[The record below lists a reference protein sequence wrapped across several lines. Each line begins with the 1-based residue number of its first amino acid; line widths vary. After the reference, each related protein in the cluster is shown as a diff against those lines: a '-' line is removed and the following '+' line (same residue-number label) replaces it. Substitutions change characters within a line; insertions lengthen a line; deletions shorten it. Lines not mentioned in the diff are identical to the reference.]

1 MGSGSRG
8 AATAPP
14 SPPVPRSRKR
24 GGGEARRART
34 RSEVAAQFRFPAAR
48 PAPLLPGRGGA
59 FRPAAARRQAG
70 ELAGQAPGGAAAA
83 AIVAGRFP
91 SLGLPNMAAAAG
103 GGRGSRKPAPAAS
116 RSGGGGDR
124 TVFLFD
130 RRREQADPDEKVLSC
145 GTDSPRAF
153 RGAVCQAFGIPS
165 DENFVITTTNR
176 KEITEDNFGDL
187 VQDGVTL
194 YLLQSVDQVLITA
207 TKERIDFLPH
217 YDTLVKS
224 GMYEYYAS
232 EGQNPLPFALA
243 ELIDNSLSATSRN
256 VGIRSIQIKLLFDD
270 SNGKPAVAVIDN
282 GRGMTSKELNN
293 WAVYRLS
300 KFTRQGDFESDH
312 SGYVRPLPVPRS
324 LNSDISY
331 FGVGGKQA
339 VFFVGQSARMISKP
353 ADSQDVHE
361 LVLSKEDFEKKEK
374 NKEAIY
380 SGYIRNRKPTDSTH
394 ITSDDERFLH
404 NLILEERDK
413 ESFTAVVITGVQ
425 LDHMQYLKNYFH
437 LWTRQ
442 LAHIYHYY
450 IHGPKGNETNAVTK
464 EISPFNNIDIEI
476 SMFEKGKVPKIVNLR
491 EIKDDMQTL
500 YINTTAD
507 SFEFKALVEGEGIVE
522 GIIRYH
528 PFLYDKET
536 YPDDP
541 CYPSKL
547 NDDDEDYD
555 CFIVEKGARGKRP
568 IFECFWNGRLIP
580 YTTVEDFD
588 WCAPPKKRGLAPIE
602 CYNRISG
609 ALFTNDK
616 FQVSTNK
623 LTFMDLELK
632 LKDKNTLFT
641 RIFNGQEQRMKID
654 REFALWLKDCH
665 EKYDKQIKF
674 TVFKGITT
682 RTDLPSKRMQ
692 SPWTVYSAIEWD
704 GKTYKTG
711 QLVKTIKTLPIFY
724 GSIENFFLYG
734 DHDGDIFAT
743 GGEVQIALEP
753 KALYAETKTV
763 PISKLDRTVSDK
775 AVKKYIEDEMAR
787 LPDKLSVTW
796 PEGDE
801 LLPNETRFAGTP
813 IGALRIE
820 ILNKKG
826 EAMQKLPGT
835 SHGGSKKL
843 LVELKVILHSPTGNK
858 EIISHISQHG
868 GKWPYWFKK
877 MENLQ
882 KLGNYTLKLQV
893 VLNESSA
900 DTYAGRPLPSKTFKF
915 TIIEGKPEKFSV
927 GLLELPFQVGV
938 PFNIP
943 LELQDEFGHTTQLTS
958 DIKPILEASGLTL
971 QYEGL
976 SAGTNCI
983 IKGVTAR
990 GSVNSYQGKNFN
1002 LKVTLPGLKED
1013 TQIFKIRLQPGPP
1026 RQLKVKPDSEILKI
1040 ENGTA
1045 FPFQVEV
1052 LDESGNITAQPKLVV
1067 HCKFLGASNLP
1078 VYSVDCSNAG
1088 TNILT
1093 GPIIHVQNIKKDQML
1108 KARIEIPSCKDV
1120 PPVEKIIKLL
1130 PSSHVA
1136 RLQVLS
1142 MDGQKAIQIKHQ
1154 DEINWIAGDTMRNL
1168 IFQMYDEGEREIHIT
1183 PSVAEKIKVNWT
1195 PRINREQLMQGLLPD
1210 VKVPTSVKD
1219 VRYCL
1224 ITYLDDHVSLESA
1237 FTVRPLPDEPRHIK
1251 CKLKGPNTLQ
1261 LGEELQSDID
1271 VMITDQ
1277 YGNQV
1282 QTVTSACVNSLG
1294 VSGPGLDKSN
1304 LQITWQESTLTMRV
1318 KGIRFKSCL
1327 LGSKELCFAW
1337 REFSDFLRVN
1347 LIAGSPAKLQIVDW
1361 PELEKPVAV
1370 INGRELQKPLVLQ
1383 LCDQWGNPSSE
1394 PNVKISL
1401 SKSSNLKIVSSNQL
1415 HKTDENGRANLGV
1428 ISIHAPRG
1436 EHILQV
1442 KASYNKITLDCPIIT
1457 LNVLPDPEKPVRL
1470 NVKYDKN
1477 ASFPAGGTFPDFM
1490 VSVLS
1495 EDDNIIKNINPARIS
1510 MKMWEGQGSGTRIPI
1525 DVTTFSC
1532 SKVKD
1537 DKEDGFFY
1545 FRDKVIPER
1554 VGTYNIQF
1562 TFAMDK
1568 TNMLSSD
1575 QIVVEVVPNDPVR
1588 LLPDSLPA
1596 TPAVSNVR
1604 TVTSRTL
1611 VKDLHLHVMDEYN
1624 NRTGID
1630 LVGRII
1636 AKIKSP
1642 NEDDTEVPQFQ
1653 GKVSAVE
1660 FPFDRGSAEIN
1671 LVLAENSPG
1680 RDSTEYI
1687 LVFEPDLPALRKPLE
1702 PYRLSFMFYNDY
1714 KKQQQMATLTRERDQ
1729 LSQSIGVY
1737 RNWFDT
1743 TNQLVTEMR
1752 CQVKEAETRETHLKN
1767 ELKKQQIELP
1777 QTNTLQYVDSL
1788 IKQKM
1793 LDQEGVM
1800 KQPRRTCTLPNYPK
1814 GNQDI
1819 LGKIAHLAQI
1829 EDNEAAKVIS
1839 WHLASDMDCV
1849 VTLTTEAARSIFDE
1863 TQGRQQVLP
1872 LDSIYKKNLPDWNRP
1887 LPHLRNGKICFKPV
1901 GNPVFA
1907 RALLTFPDNVEHCQT
1922 VFGMLLG
1929 DTIIIDNLDA
1939 ANHYRKEVVKITHC
1953 PTLLTRE
1960 GDRIRSN
1967 GKFGGLQNKA
1977 PPMDKLRGMVFGA
1990 PMPKLYATFSG
2001 QIDLLQQ
2008 YRAAV
2013 VKLDSVN
2020 KDLDLHLRSLNT
2032 PEMQKKKQELAEQE
2046 KSLML
2051 IEQKLGMTPSDKV
2064 TESLL
2069 QSIMLD
2075 TSDTPIPPKRM
2086 RRETVKKLYSSEEWI
2101 SSPTK
2106 KQQQQQQPLQI
2117 SPSELNGNSRK
2128 RKA

>member
-1 MGSGSRG
+1 
-8 AATAPP
+8 
-14 SPPVPRSRKR
+14 
-24 GGGEARRART
+24 
-34 RSEVAAQFRFPAAR
+34 
-48 PAPLLPGRGGA
+48 
-59 FRPAAARRQAG
+59 
-70 ELAGQAPGGAAAA
+70 
-83 AIVAGRFP
+83 
-91 SLGLPNMAAAAG
+91 MAAAAG
-103 GGRGSRKPAPAAS
+103 GGRTPRRPALLTP
-116 RSGGGGDR
+116 RGNGDR

-130 RRREQADPDEKVLSC
+130 RRREQADPNEKVLSY
-145 GTDSPRAF
+145 GKDSYRAF
-153 RGAVCQAFGIPS
+153 RGAVCQAFGIS
-165 DENFVITTTNR
+165 SNETFVITTTNR
-176 KEITEDNFGDL
+176 TEITEDNFSKL

-194 YLLQSVDQVLITA
+194 YLLQSVDQMLLLA
-207 TKERIDFLPH
+207 TKERIEFLPH

-243 ELIDNSLSATSRN
+243 ELVDNSLSATSQN
-256 VGIRSIQIKLLFDD
+256 TGIRSIQIKLLFDE
-270 SNGKPAVAVIDN
+270 SQGKPAVAVTDN
-282 GRGMTSKELNN
+282 GSGMTSKQLNN

-353 ADSQDVHE
+353 AASQDVHE

-380 SGYIRNRKPTDSTH
+380 SGFIQNRKPSDSTH

-404 NLILEERDK
+404 NLILEEKDK
-413 ESFTAVVITGVQ
+413 ESFTTVVITGVQ
-425 LDHMQYLKNYFH
+425 PDHMQYLKNYFH

-450 IHGPKGNETNAVTK
+450 IHGPKGNEANAVTE
-464 EISPFNNIDIEI
+464 EITPFNNIDIEI
-476 SMFEKGKVPKIVNLR
+476 SMFEKGKIPKIVNLR

-500 YINTTAD
+500 YINTAAD
-507 SFEFKALVEGEGIVE
+507 SFEFKAHVEEEGIVE

-541 CYPSKL
+541 CFPSRL
-547 NDDDEDYD
+547 NDDDDDD
-555 CFIVEKGARGKRP
+555 CFLVEKGARGKRP

-609 ALFTNDK
+609 TLFTNDK

-674 TVFKGITT
+674 TVFKGITA
-682 RTDLPSKRMQ
+682 RSDIPSKRMQ
-692 SPWTVYSAIEWD
+692 SPWTVYAAIEWD

-711 QLVKTIKTLPIFY
+711 QLVKTTKTHPIFY
-724 GSIENFFLYG
+724 GSIEKFYLYG

-753 KALYAETKTV
+753 QALYAETKII

-775 AVKKYIEDEMAR
+775 VVKKYIEDEMAR

-801 LLPNETRFAGTP
+801 LLPNESRFAGTP
-813 IGALRIE
+813 I
-820 ILNKKG
+820 
-826 EAMQKLPGT
+826 
-835 SHGGSKKL
+835 
-843 LVELKVILHSPTGNK
+843 
-858 EIISHISQHG
+858 
-868 GKWPYWFKK
+868 
-877 MENLQ
+877 ENLQ
-882 KLGNYTLKLQV
+882 KLGNYSLKLQV
-893 VLNESSA
+893 VVNESNA
-900 DTYAGRPLPSKTFKF
+900 DTYAGRPLPSKVFKF
-915 TIIEGKPEKFSV
+915 TIVEGKPEKFVV
-927 GLLELPFQVGV
+927 GLLELPFRIGV
-938 PFNIP
+938 PFSIP
-943 LELQDEFGHTTQLTS
+943 LELQDEFGHATRLTNR
-958 DIKPILEASGLTL
+958 IRPVLEASGLTL
-971 QYEGL
+971 KHEDIPV
-976 SAGTNCI
+976 AAKCV
-983 IKGVTAR
+983 IKGVTAK
-990 GSVNSYQGKNFN
+990 GCVNSCQGKNFN
-1002 LKVTLPGLKED
+1002 LKITLPGLKED
-1013 TQIFKIRLQPGPP
+1013 TQVIKIRLQPGPP

-1052 LDESGNITAQPKLVV
+1052 LDESGNITVQPELIV
-1067 HCKFLGASNLP
+1067 HC
-1078 VYSVDCSNAG
+1078 
-1088 TNILT
+1088 
-1093 GPIIHVQNIKKDQML
+1093 
-1108 KARIEIPSCKDV
+1108 
-1120 PPVEKIIKLL
+1120 
-1130 PSSHVA
+1130 
-1136 RLQVLS
+1136 
-1142 MDGQKAIQIKHQ
+1142 
-1154 DEINWIAGDTMRNL
+1154 
-1168 IFQMYDEGEREIHIT
+1168 
-1183 PSVAEKIKVNWT
+1183 KVNWT
-1195 PRINREQLMQGLLPD
+1195 PKIDRELLMQGLLPD

-1237 FTVRPLPDEPRHIK
+1237 FTVRPLPDEPKHIK
-1251 CKLKGPNTLQ
+1251 CKLKGSNTLQ
-1261 LGEELQSDID
+1261 MGEELQSEIDI
-1271 VMITDQ
+1271 MITDQ
-1277 YGNQV
+1277 FGNQV
-1282 QTVTSACVNSLG
+1282 QTMTSACVNSLG

-1304 LQITWQESTLTMRV
+1304 LKVTWQENTQTMKV
-1318 KGIRFKSCL
+1318 KGIRYKPSL

-1337 REFSDFLRVN
+1337 REFSDFIRVN
-1347 LIAGSPAKLQIVDW
+1347 LVAGSPAKLQFVDW
-1361 PELEKPVAV
+1361 PDLEKSVSV
-1370 INGRELQKPLVLQ
+1370 INGRELHRPLIVQ
-1383 LCDQWGNPSSE
+1383 LCDQWGNPTPE
-1394 PNVKISL
+1394 PNVKINL
-1401 SKSSNLKIVSSNQL
+1401 IKSNNLKLIPSIQQ
-1415 HKTDENGRANLGV
+1415 HKTDDTGRANLGV
-1428 ISIHAPRG
+1428 FSIHAPRG
-1436 EHILQV
+1436 EHILQL
-1442 KASYNKITLDCPIIT
+1442 KASYNKTVLDGLVITI
-1457 LNVLPDPEKPVRL
+1457 NVLPDPEKPVCL
-1470 NVKYDKN
+1470 NVKYDKSP
-1477 ASFPAGGTFPDFM
+1477 SFPAGGTFPDFM

-1495 EDDNIIKNINPARIS
+1495 EDDTIIKNINPARIS
-1510 MKMWEGQGSGTRIPI
+1510 MKMWEARTSRARTTV

-1545 FRDKVIPER
+1545 FRDKVVPER
-1554 VGTYNIQF
+1554 EGTYIIQF

-1568 TNMLSSD
+1568 TNMLNSE
-1575 QIVVEVVPNDPVR
+1575 QIIIAVAPNDPVR

-1604 TVTSRTL
+1604 ALTSRTL
-1611 VKDLHLHVMDEYN
+1611 VKDLYLHLMDEYN
-1624 NRTGID
+1624 NHTGFD

-1636 AKIKSP
+1636 VKIKSP
-1642 NEDDTEVPQFQ
+1642 SEEDIEIPQFQ
-1653 GKVSAVE
+1653 GKVSKVE
-1660 FPFDRGSAEIN
+1660 FPLENGSAEIN
-1671 LVLAENSPG
+1671 LVLAEDSPG

-1687 LVFEPDLPALRKPLE
+1687 LVFEPHLPALKKPLE
-1702 PYRLSFMFYNDY
+1702 PYCLSFMFYNDS
-1714 KKQQQMATLTRERDQ
+1714 KKQQLMATLTREKDQ
-1729 LSQSIGVY
+1729 LSKSIDLY
-1737 RNWFDT
+1737 RKMFDT
-1743 TNQLVTEMR
+1743 TNQLIAEIK
-1752 CQVKEAETRETHLKN
+1752 CQVKEAETREALLKS
-1767 ELKKQQIELP
+1767 ELKKHQIELP
-1777 QTNTLQYVDSL
+1777 QMNTLQYVDSL
-1788 IKQKM
+1788 LKQKI
-1793 LDQEGVM
+1793 LEQEGVM

-1814 GNQDI
+1814 GNQNI

-1872 LDSIYKKNLPDWNRP
+1872 LDSIYKKTLPDWSRP
-1887 LPHLRNGKICFKPV
+1887 LPHLRNGRTFFRPT

-1907 RALLTFPDNVEHCQT
+1907 RDLLTFPDNIEHCQT

-1990 PMPKLYATFSG
+1990 PMPKLYSTFST

-2013 VKLDSVN
+2013 IKLENVN
-2020 KDLDLHLRSLNT
+2020 KDLGLHLQSLNT

-2046 KSLML
+2046 KNLKL
-2051 IEQKLGMTPSDKV
+2051 VKQKLGMTPALSDKGA
-2064 TESLL
+2064 ESLL
-2069 QSIMLD
+2069 QPIMLD
-2075 TSDTPIPPKRM
+2075 ISDTPIPPKRI
-2086 RRETVKKLYSSEEWI
+2086 RRDTVKKLYSSEDWI
-2101 SSPTK
+2101 SSPA
-2106 KQQQQQQPLQI
+2106 KQQQQQVLQMA
-2117 SPSELNGNSRK
+2117 PPELNGTARK

>member
-1 MGSGSRG
+1 
-8 AATAPP
+8 
-14 SPPVPRSRKR
+14 
-24 GGGEARRART
+24 
-34 RSEVAAQFRFPAAR
+34 
-48 PAPLLPGRGGA
+48 
-59 FRPAAARRQAG
+59 
-70 ELAGQAPGGAAAA
+70 
-83 AIVAGRFP
+83 
-91 SLGLPNMAAAAG
+91 MAAAAG
-103 GGRGSRKPAPAAS
+103 GGRSPRRPLLLTPRGN
-116 RSGGGGDR
+116 GDR

-130 RRREQADPDEKVLSC
+130 RRREQADPDEKVLSY
-145 GTDSPRAF
+145 GTDSYRAF
-153 RGAVCQAFGIPS
+153 RSAVCQAFGISS
-165 DENFVITTTNR
+165 DDTFVITTTNR
-176 KEITEDNFGDL
+176 KEITEDNFSNL
-187 VQDGVTL
+187 VHNGVTL
-194 YLLQSVDQVLITA
+194 YLLQSVDQMLLLA

-243 ELIDNSLSATSRN
+243 ELIDNSLSATSQN
-256 VGIRSIQIKLLFDD
+256 TGIRSIQIKLLFDD
-270 SNGKPAVAVIDN
+270 SQGKPAVAVIDN
-282 GRGMTSKELNN
+282 GSGMTSKQLNN

-339 VFFVGQSARMISKP
+339 VFFVGQCARMISKP
-353 ADSQDVHE
+353 AASQDVHE

-380 SGYIRNRKPTDSTH
+380 TGFIQNRKPSDSTH

-425 LDHMQYLKNYFH
+425 PDHMQYLKNYFH

-450 IHGPKGNETNAVTK
+450 IHGPKGNETKAVTK
-464 EISPFNNIDIEI
+464 EISPFNNIDIEV

-500 YINTTAD
+500 YINTAAD
-507 SFEFKALVEGEGIVE
+507 SFEFKAHVEEEGIVE

-541 CYPSKL
+541 CFPSRL
-547 NDDDEDYD
+547 NDDDDDD
-555 CFIVEKGARGKRP
+555 CFLVEKGARGKRP

-588 WCAPPKKRGLAPIE
+588 WCTPPKKRGLAPIE

-674 TVFKGITT
+674 TVFKGITV
-682 RTDLPSKRMQ
+682 RTDVSSKRMQ
-692 SPWTVYSAIEWD
+692 SPWTIYAAIEWD

-711 QLVKTIKTLPIFY
+711 QLVKTTKTHPIFY
-724 GSIENFFLYG
+724 GSIEKFYLYG

-753 KALYAETKTV
+753 QALYGEVKII

-775 AVKKYIEDEMAR
+775 VVKKYIEDEMAR

-843 LVELKVILHSPTGNK
+843 LVELKVILHSPTENK

-882 KLGNYTLKLQV
+882 KLGNYSLKLQV
-893 VLNESSA
+893 VLNESNA
-900 DTYAGRPLPSKTFKF
+900 DTYAGRPLPSKVFKF
-915 TIIEGKPEKFSV
+915 TIIEGKPEKFLV
-927 GLLELPFQVGV
+927 GLLELPFRIGV
-938 PFNIP
+938 PFSIP
-943 LELQDEFGHTTQLTS
+943 LELQDEFGHATHLTNR
-958 DIKPILEASGLTL
+958 IRPILEASGLTL
-971 QYEGL
+971 KHEDIPV
-976 SAGTNCI
+976 AAKCV
-983 IKGVTAR
+983 IKGVTAK
-990 GSVNSYQGKNFN
+990 GCVNSCQGKNFN
-1002 LKVTLPGLKED
+1002 LKITLPGLKED
-1013 TQIFKIRLQPGPP
+1013 TQVIKIRLQPGPP

-1052 LDESGNITAQPKLVV
+1052 LDESGNITVQPELIVQ
-1067 HCKFLGASNLP
+1067 CEFLGASDLP
-1078 VYSVDCSNAG
+1078 VYSVDCSNGG

-1093 GPIIHVQNIKKDQML
+1093 GPVIHVQNIKKDQML
-1108 KARIEIPSCKDV
+1108 KARFEVLNCKDV

-1142 MDGQKAIQIKHQ
+1142 MNGQKALQIKHQ
-1154 DEINWIAGDTMRNL
+1154 DEISCVAGQVMNKL
-1168 IFQMYDEGEREIHIT
+1168 IFQMYDEAEREIPIT
-1183 PSVAEKIKVNWT
+1183 AAAAEKVKVNWT
-1195 PRINREQLMQGLLPD
+1195 PQIDRELLMQGLLPD

-1224 ITYLDDHVSLESA
+1224 ITYLDEHVSLESA
-1237 FTVRPLPDEPRHIK
+1237 FTVRPVPDEPKHIK
-1251 CKLKGPNTLQ
+1251 CKLKGSNTLQ
-1261 LGEELQSDID
+1261 MGEELQSEID

-1277 YGNQV
+1277 FGNQV

-1304 LQITWQESTLTMRV
+1304 LKVTWQENTQTMKV
-1318 KGIRFKSCL
+1318 KGIRYKPCL

-1337 REFSDFLRVN
+1337 REFSDFIRVN
-1347 LIAGSPAKLQIVDW
+1347 LIAGSPAKLQFVDW
-1361 PELEKPVAV
+1361 PELEKPIAV
-1370 INGRELQKPLVLQ
+1370 INGRELQKPLIVQ
-1383 LCDQWGNPSSE
+1383 LCDQWGNPAPE

-1401 SKSSNLKIVSSNQL
+1401 TKSNSLKLMPSNQQ
-1415 HKTDENGRANLGV
+1415 HKTDDTGRANLGV
-1428 ISIHAPRG
+1428 FSIHAPRG

-1442 KASYNKITLDCPIIT
+1442 KASYNKAILDCLVIT
-1457 LNVLPDPEKPVRL
+1457 INVLPDPEKPVCL
-1470 NVKYDKN
+1470 NVKYDKSP
-1477 ASFPAGGTFPDFM
+1477 SFPAGGTFPDFM

-1495 EDDNIIKNINPARIS
+1495 EDDTIIKNINPARIS
-1510 MKMWEGQGSGTRIPI
+1510 MKMWEAQSSRVRTPI
-1525 DVTTFSC
+1525 DVITFSC

-1545 FRDKVIPER
+1545 FRDKVVPER
-1554 VGTYNIQF
+1554 VGTYIIQF

-1568 TNMLSSD
+1568 INMLNSE
-1575 QIVVEVVPNDPVR
+1575 QIIIQVVPNDPVR

-1604 TVTSRTL
+1604 ALTSRTL
-1611 VKDLHLHVMDEYN
+1611 VKDLYLHLMDEYN
-1624 NRTGID
+1624 NHAGLD
-1630 LVGRII
+1630 LAGRII

-1642 NEDDTEVPQFQ
+1642 NEEDIEIPQFQ
-1653 GKVSAVE
+1653 GKVSTVE
-1660 FPFDRGSAEIN
+1660 FPLESGSAEIN
-1671 LVLAENSPG
+1671 LVLAEDSPG

-1687 LVFEPDLPALRKPLE
+1687 LVFEPHLPALKKPLE
-1702 PYRLSFMFYNDY
+1702 PYCLSFMFYNDS
-1714 KKQQQMATLTRERDQ
+1714 KKQQLMAALTREKDQ
-1729 LSQSIGVY
+1729 LSKSIDLY
-1737 RNWFDT
+1737 RKMFDT
-1743 TNQLVTEMR
+1743 TNQLVTEMK
-1752 CQVKEAETRETHLKN
+1752 CQVKEAESREALLKN
-1767 ELKKQQIELP
+1767 ELKKHQIEVP
-1777 QTNTLQYVDSL
+1777 QTNIIQYVDSL
-1788 IKQKM
+1788 LKKKM
-1793 LDQEGVM
+1793 LEQEGVM

-1814 GNQDI
+1814 GSQDI

-1887 LPHLRNGKICFKPV
+1887 LPHLKNGRTFFRPI

-1907 RALLTFPDNVEHCQT
+1907 RDLLTFPDNVEHCQT
-1922 VFGMLLG
+1922 
-1929 DTIIIDNLDA
+1929 
-1939 ANHYRKEVVKITHC
+1939 
-1953 PTLLTRE
+1953 
-1960 GDRIRSN
+1960 
-1967 GKFGGLQNKA
+1967 GKL
-1977 PPMDKLRGMVFGA
+1977 
-1990 PMPKLYATFSG
+1990 
-2001 QIDLLQQ
+2001 
-2008 YRAAV
+2008 
-2013 VKLDSVN
+2013 
-2020 KDLDLHLRSLNT
+2020 
-2032 PEMQKKKQELAEQE
+2032 
-2046 KSLML
+2046 
-2051 IEQKLGMTPSDKV
+2051 
-2064 TESLL
+2064 
-2069 QSIMLD
+2069 
-2075 TSDTPIPPKRM
+2075 
-2086 RRETVKKLYSSEEWI
+2086 
-2101 SSPTK
+2101 
-2106 KQQQQQQPLQI
+2106 
-2117 SPSELNGNSRK
+2117 
-2128 RKA
+2128 

>member
-1 MGSGSRG
+1 
-8 AATAPP
+8 
-14 SPPVPRSRKR
+14 
-24 GGGEARRART
+24 
-34 RSEVAAQFRFPAAR
+34 
-48 PAPLLPGRGGA
+48 
-59 FRPAAARRQAG
+59 
-70 ELAGQAPGGAAAA
+70 
-83 AIVAGRFP
+83 
-91 SLGLPNMAAAAG
+91 MAAAAG
-103 GGRGSRKPAPAAS
+103 SSRGARRPVLLTPRGGE
-116 RSGGGGDR
+116 DR

-130 RRREQADPDEKVLSC
+130 RRREQADPDEKVLSY
-145 GTDSPRAF
+145 GKDSYRGF
-153 RGAVCQAFGIPS
+153 RSAVCQAFGIAS
-165 DENFVITTTNR
+165 GENFVITTTNR
-176 KEITEDNFGDL
+176 KEITEDNFSEI
-187 VQDGVTL
+187 VQDGITL
-194 YLLQSVDQVLITA
+194 YLLQSVDQMLLSA

-243 ELIDNSLSATSRN
+243 ELIDNSLSATCRN
-256 VGIRSIQIKLLFDD
+256 TGIRSIQIKLLFDD
-270 SNGKPAVAVIDN
+270 SQGKPAVAVIDN
-282 GRGMTSKELNN
+282 GRGMTSKQLNN

-361 LVLSKEDFEKKEK
+361 LLLSKEDFEKKEK

-380 SGYIRNRKPTDSTH
+380 SGYIRNRKPSDSTH

-404 NLILEERDK
+404 NLITEEKDR
-413 ESFTAVVITGVQ
+413 ESFTAVIITGVQ
-425 LDHMQYLKNYFH
+425 PDHVQYLKNYFH

-450 IHGPKGNETNAVTK
+450 IHGPKGNETNTVTK
-464 EISPFNNIDIEI
+464 DISPFNYIDIQI

-500 YINTTAD
+500 YINTAAD
-507 SFEFKALVEGEGIVE
+507 SFEFKAQVDGEGIVE

-541 CYPSKL
+541 CFPSKL
-547 NDDDEDYD
+547 NDTDDDDD
-555 CFIVEKGARGKRP
+555 CFIIEKGARGKRP

-580 YTTVEDFD
+580 YTTVDDFD

-674 TVFKGITT
+674 TVFKGITA

-692 SPWTVYSAIEWD
+692 SPWTMYAAIEWD

-711 QLVKTIKTLPIFY
+711 QLVKSVKTLPILY
-724 GSIENFFLYG
+724 GSIEKFFLYG

-753 KALYAETKTV
+753 QALYAEMKTI
-763 PISKLDRTVSDK
+763 PISKLDRTVSEK
-775 AVKKYIEDEMAR
+775 AVRKYIEDEMAR

-801 LLPNETRFAGTP
+801 LLPNETKFAGTP

-893 VLNESSA
+893 VLNESNA
-900 DTYAGRPLPSKTFKF
+900 DTYAGRPLPSKIFKF
-915 TIIEGKPEKFSV
+915 TIVEGKPEKFSV
-927 GLLELPFQVGV
+927 GLLELPFRVGV

-943 LELQDEFGHTTQLTS
+943 LELQDEFGHATQLTT
-958 DIKPILEASGLTL
+958 DIIPILEASGLTL
-971 QYEGL
+971 QYERIT
-976 SAGTNCI
+976 AGTRCI
-983 IKGVTAR
+983 IKGVTAT
-990 GSVNSYQGKNFN
+990 GCVNSCQGKNFS
-1002 LKVTLPGLKED
+1002 LKITLPGLKED
-1013 TQIFKIRLQPGPP
+1013 TQIIKIRLQPGPP
-1026 RQLKVKPDSEILKI
+1026 HQLKVKPDSEILKI

-1052 LDESGNITAQPKLVV
+1052 LDESGNITAQPKLIV
-1067 HCKFLGASNLP
+1067 HCKFTGASNLP

-1093 GPIIHVQNIKKDQML
+1093 GPVIRVQNIKKDQML
-1108 KARIEIPSCKDV
+1108 KARIEV
-1120 PPVEKIIKLL
+1120 P
-1130 PSSHVA
+1130 
-1136 RLQVLS
+1136 
-1142 MDGQKAIQIKHQ
+1142 
-1154 DEINWIAGDTMRNL
+1154 
-1168 IFQMYDEGEREIHIT
+1168 MYDEGEREIHIT
-1183 PSVAEKIKVNWT
+1183 PAMTEKIKVNWT
-1195 PRINREQLMQGLLPD
+1195 PRINREQLIQGLLPD

-1261 LGEELQSDID
+1261 LGGELESEID

-1277 YGNQV
+1277 FGNQV

-1304 LQITWQESTLTMRV
+1304 LKITWQESTLTMRV
-1318 KGIRFKSCL
+1318 KGIRYKPCL

-1347 LIAGSPAKLQIVDW
+1347 LTAGSPAKLQFVDW

-1370 INGRELQKPLVLQ
+1370 INGRELQKPLIVQ
-1383 LCDQWGNPSSE
+1383 LCDQWGNPSPE

-1401 SKSSNLKIVSSNQL
+1401 TKSNNLKIVPSNQQ

-1428 ISIHAPRG
+1428 ICIHAPRG
-1436 EHILQV
+1436 EHTLQL
-1442 KASYNKITLDCPIIT
+1442 KASYGKTTLDCPIIT
-1457 LNVLPDPEKPVRL
+1457 LNVLPDPEKPVCL
-1470 NVKYDKN
+1470 NVKYDKI
-1477 ASFPAGGTFPDFM
+1477 AYFPAGGTFPDFM
-1490 VSVLS
+1490 VSVVS
-1495 EDDNIIKNINPARIS
+1495 EDDNIIKNINPTRIS
-1510 MKMWEGQGSGTRIPI
+1510 MNMWEAQNSETRIPI
-1525 DVTTFSC
+1525 NVTTFSC
-1532 SKVKD
+1532 NKVKD

-1545 FRDKVIPER
+1545 FRDKMIPER
-1554 VGTYNIQF
+1554 VGTYSIQF

-1568 TNMLSSD
+1568 TNTLMSD
-1575 QIVVEVVPNDPVR
+1575 QIIVEVVPNDPVR

-1604 TVTSRTL
+1604 TLSSRTL
-1611 VKDLHLHVMDEYN
+1611 VKDLYLHVMDEYN
-1624 NRTGID
+1624 NRTGTD
-1630 LVGRII
+1630 LVGKII

-1642 NEDDTEVPQFQ
+1642 NEDDMEIPQFQ
-1653 GKVSAVE
+1653 GKGSTAV

-1687 LVFEPDLPALRKPLE
+1687 LVFEPDLPALKKPLE
-1702 PYRLSFMFYNDY
+1702 PYCLSFMFYNGF

-1729 LSQSIGVY
+1729 LSQSIALY
-1737 RNWFDT
+1737 RDLIDT
-1743 TNQLVTEMR
+1743 ANQLVTEIK
-1752 CQVKEAETRETHLKN
+1752 CQVKEAETREIHLKN
-1767 ELKKQQIELP
+1767 ELKKHQIEVP
-1777 QTNTLQYVDSL
+1777 QTNTLHYVDSL

-1814 GNQDI
+1814 GNRDI

-1863 TQGRQQVLP
+1863 THGRQQVLP
-1872 LDSIYKKNLPDWNRP
+1872 LDSIYKKTLPDWNRP
-1887 LPHLRNGKICFKPV
+1887 LPHLRNGKIFFRPI

-1907 RALLTFPDNVEHCQT
+1907 RDLLTFPDNVEHCQI

-1929 DTIIIDNLDA
+1929 DTIIIDNLNA

-1990 PMPKLYATFSG
+1990 PMPKLYSAFSG

-2013 VKLDSVN
+2013 VKLDNVN
-2020 KDLDLHLRSLNT
+2020 RDLESHLQSLNA
-2032 PEMQKKKQELAEQE
+2032 PEMQQKRQELAEQE
-2046 KSLML
+2046 KSLKI

-2069 QSIMLD
+2069 QPVLD
-2075 TSDTPIPPKRM
+2075 MSDTPIPPKRM

-2101 SSPTK
+2101 ASPIK
-2106 KQQQQQQPLQI
+2106 KQQQPLQI
-2117 SPSELNGNSRK
+2117 SSSELNGTPRK

>member
-1 MGSGSRG
+1 
-8 AATAPP
+8 
-14 SPPVPRSRKR
+14 
-24 GGGEARRART
+24 
-34 RSEVAAQFRFPAAR
+34 
-48 PAPLLPGRGGA
+48 
-59 FRPAAARRQAG
+59 
-70 ELAGQAPGGAAAA
+70 
-83 AIVAGRFP
+83 
-91 SLGLPNMAAAAG
+91 MAAAAG
-103 GGRGSRKPAPAAS
+103 GGRAPRRPAMLIP
-116 RSGGGGDR
+116 RSNGDR

-130 RRREQADPDEKVLSC
+130 RRREQADPDEKVLSY
-145 GTDSPRAF
+145 GKNNYRAF
-153 RGAVCQAFGIPS
+153 RSAVCQAFGIPS
-165 DENFVITTTNR
+165 DETFVITTTNR
-176 KEITEDNFGDL
+176 KEITEDNFSNL
-187 VQDGVTL
+187 VHDGVTL
-194 YLLQSVDQVLITA
+194 YLLQSVDQMLLLA

-243 ELIDNSLSATSRN
+243 ELIDNSLSATSQN
-256 VGIRSIQIKLLFDD
+256 TGIRSIQIKLLFDD
-270 SNGKPAVAVIDN
+270 SQGKPAVAVIDN
-282 GRGMTSKELNN
+282 GSGMTSKQLNN

-339 VFFVGQSARMISKP
+339 VFFVGQCARMISKP
-353 ADSQDVHE
+353 AASQDVHE

-380 SGYIRNRKPTDSTH
+380 TGFIQNRKPSDSTH

-425 LDHMQYLKNYFH
+425 PDHMQYLKNYFH

-500 YINTTAD
+500 YINTAAD
-507 SFEFKALVEGEGIVE
+507 SFEFKAHVEEEGIVE

-541 CYPSKL
+541 CFPSRL
-547 NDDDEDYD
+547 NDDDDDD
-555 CFIVEKGARGKRP
+555 CFLVEKGARGKRP

-674 TVFKGITT
+674 TVFKGITV
-682 RTDLPSKRMQ
+682 RTDVSSKRMQ
-692 SPWTVYSAIEWD
+692 SPWTMYAAIEWD

-711 QLVKTIKTLPIFY
+711 QLVKTTKTHPIFY
-724 GSIENFFLYG
+724 GSIEKFYLYG

-753 KALYAETKTV
+753 QALYGEVKII

-775 AVKKYIEDEMAR
+775 VVKKYIEDEMAR
-787 LPDKLSVTW
+787 LPDRLSVTW

-843 LVELKVILHSPTGNK
+843 LVELKIILHSPTENK

-882 KLGNYTLKLQV
+882 KLGNYSLKLQV
-893 VLNESSA
+893 VLNESNA
-900 DTYAGRPLPSKTFKF
+900 DTYAGRPLPSKVFKF
-915 TIIEGKPEKFSV
+915 TIIEGKPEKFLV
-927 GLLELPFQVGV
+927 GLLELPFRIGV
-938 PFNIP
+938 PFSIP
-943 LELQDEFGHTTQLTS
+943 LELQDEFGHATHLTNR
-958 DIKPILEASGLTL
+958 IRPILEASGLTL
-971 QYEGL
+971 KHEDIPV
-976 SAGTNCI
+976 ATKCV
-983 IKGVTAR
+983 IKGVTAK
-990 GSVNSYQGKNFN
+990 GCVNSCQGKTFN
-1002 LKVTLPGLKED
+1002 LKITLPGLKED
-1013 TQIFKIRLQPGPP
+1013 TQVIKIRLQPGPP

-1052 LDESGNITAQPKLVV
+1052 LDESGNITAQPELIVR
-1067 HCKFLGASNLP
+1067 CEFLGASDLP
-1078 VYSVDCSNAG
+1078 VYSVDCSNGG

-1093 GPIIHVQNIKKDQML
+1093 GPVIHVQNIKKDQIL
-1108 KARIEIPSCKDV
+1108 KARFEVLNCKDV

-1142 MDGQKAIQIKHQ
+1142 MNGQKALQIKHQ
-1154 DEINWIAGDTMRNL
+1154 DEISCVAGQVMNKL
-1168 IFQMYDEGEREIHIT
+1168 IFQMYDEAEREIPIT
-1183 PSVAEKIKVNWT
+1183 AAAAEKIKVNWT
-1195 PRINREQLMQGLLPD
+1195 PKIDKELLMQGLLPD

-1224 ITYLDDHVSLESA
+1224 ITYLDEHVSLESA
-1237 FTVRPLPDEPRHIK
+1237 FTVRPVPDEPKHIK
-1251 CKLKGPNTLQ
+1251 CKLKGSNTLQ
-1261 LGEELQSDID
+1261 MGEELQSEID

-1277 YGNQV
+1277 FGNQV

-1304 LQITWQESTLTMRV
+1304 LKVTWQESTQTMKV
-1318 KGIRFKSCL
+1318 KGIRYKPCL

-1337 REFSDFLRVN
+1337 REFSDFIRVN
-1347 LIAGSPAKLQIVDW
+1347 LIAGSPAKLQFVDW

-1370 INGRELQKPLVLQ
+1370 INGRELQRPLIVQ
-1383 LCDQWGNPSSE
+1383 LCDQWGNPTPE

-1401 SKSSNLKIVSSNQL
+1401 TKSNNVKLVPSNQQ
-1415 HKTDENGRANLGV
+1415 HKTDDTGRANLGV
-1428 ISIHAPRG
+1428 FSIHAPRG

-1442 KASYNKITLDCPIIT
+1442 KASYNKAILDCLVIT
-1457 LNVLPDPEKPVRL
+1457 INVLPDPEKPVCL
-1470 NVKYDKN
+1470 NVKYDKSP
-1477 ASFPAGGTFPDFM
+1477 SFPAGGTFPDFM

-1495 EDDNIIKNINPARIS
+1495 EDDTIIKNINPARIS
-1510 MKMWEGQGSGTRIPI
+1510 MKMWEAQSSLVRIPV

-1545 FRDKVIPER
+1545 FRDKVVPER
-1554 VGTYNIQF
+1554 VGTYIIQF

-1568 TNMLSSD
+1568 INMLNSE
-1575 QIVVEVVPNDPVR
+1575 QIIIEVVPNDPIR
-1588 LLPDSLPA
+1588 LLPDPLPA

-1604 TVTSRTL
+1604 ALTSRTL
-1611 VKDLHLHVMDEYN
+1611 VKDLYLHLMDEYN
-1624 NRTGID
+1624 NHTGLD

-1642 NEDDTEVPQFQ
+1642 NEEDIEIPQFQ
-1653 GKVSAVE
+1653 GKVSTVE
-1660 FPFDRGSAEIN
+1660 FPLESGSAEIN
-1671 LVLAENSPG
+1671 LVLAEDSPG

-1687 LVFEPDLPALRKPLE
+1687 LVFEPHLPALKKPLE
-1702 PYRLSFMFYNDY
+1702 PYCLSFMFYNDS
-1714 KKQQQMATLTRERDQ
+1714 KKQQLMATLTREKDQ
-1729 LSQSIGVY
+1729 LSKSIDLY
-1737 RNWFDT
+1737 RKMFDT
-1743 TNQLVTEMR
+1743 TNQLVAEMK
-1752 CQVKEAETRETHLKN
+1752 CQVKEAETREAALKN
-1767 ELKKQQIELP
+1767 ELKKHQIELP
-1777 QTNTLQYVDSL
+1777 QTNILQYVDSL
-1788 IKQKM
+1788 LKKKM
-1793 LDQEGVM
+1793 LEQEGVM
-1800 KQPRRTCTLPNYPK
+1800 KQPRRACTLPNYPK

-1872 LDSIYKKNLPDWNRP
+1872 LDSIYKKTLPDWSRP
-1887 LPHLRNGKICFKPV
+1887 LPHLKNGRTFFRPI

-1907 RALLTFPDNVEHCQT
+1907 RDLLTFPDNIEHCQT

-1990 PMPKLYATFSG
+1990 PMPKLYSTISV

-2013 VKLDSVN
+2013 IKFDNVN
-2020 KDLDLHLRSLNT
+2020 KDLDLHLQSLNT

-2046 KSLML
+2046 KSLKL
-2051 IEQKLGMTPSDKV
+2051 VKQKLGMTPALSDKGA
-2064 TESLL
+2064 ESLL
-2069 QSIMLD
+2069 QPIMLD
-2075 TSDTPIPPKRM
+2075 ISDTPIPPKRM
-2086 RRETVKKLYSSEEWI
+2086 RRDTVKKLYSPEEWI
-2101 SSPTK
+2101 SSPA
-2106 KQQQQQQPLQI
+2106 KQQQQQVLQMA
-2117 SPSELNGNSRK
+2117 SSELNGTPRK

>member
-1 MGSGSRG
+1 M
-8 AATAPP
+8 
-14 SPPVPRSRKR
+14 
-24 GGGEARRART
+24 
-34 RSEVAAQFRFPAAR
+34 
-48 PAPLLPGRGGA
+48 
-59 FRPAAARRQAG
+59 
-70 ELAGQAPGGAAAA
+70 
-83 AIVAGRFP
+83 
-91 SLGLPNMAAAAG
+91 AAAG
-103 GGRGSRKPAPAAS
+103 GGSRGPRRPVLLTPRGK
-116 RSGGGGDR
+116 GDR

-130 RRREQADPDEKVLSC
+130 RRREQTDADEKVLSY
-145 GTDSPRAF
+145 GKDNYRGF
-153 RGAVCQAFGIPS
+153 RSAVCQAFGITT
-165 DENFVITTTNR
+165 DENFVITTTSR
-176 KEITEDNFGDL
+176 KEITEDNFSEL

-194 YLLQSVDQVLITA
+194 YLLQSVDQMLLSA

-243 ELIDNSLSATSRN
+243 ELVDNSLSATSRN
-256 VGIRSIQIKLLFDD
+256 TGIRSIQIKLLFDD
-270 SNGKPAVAVIDN
+270 SQGKPAVAVLDN
-282 GRGMTSKELNN
+282 GRGMTSKQLNN

-300 KFTRQGDFESDH
+300 KFIRQDDFESDH

-353 ADSQDVHE
+353 AESQDVHE
-361 LVLSKEDFEKKEK
+361 LVLSKEEFEKKEK

-380 SGYIRNRKPTDSTH
+380 SGYIRNRKPSDSSH
-394 ITSDDERFLH
+394 VTSDDERFLH

-425 LDHMQYLKNYFH
+425 AHHMQYLKNFFH

-450 IHGPKGNETNAVTK
+450 IHGPKGNEANAVTK
-464 EISPFNNIDIEI
+464 DLSPFNNIDIQI
-476 SMFEKGKVPKIVNLR
+476 SMFEKGKAPKIVNLR

-500 YINTTAD
+500 YINTAAD
-507 SFEFKALVEGEGIVE
+507 SFEFKAHLDGDGIVE

-541 CYPSKL
+541 SFPSKL
-547 NDDDEDYD
+547 KDDDDDDDD
-555 CFIVEKGARGKRP
+555 CFVVEKSARGKRP

-692 SPWTVYSAIEWD
+692 SPWAIYAAIEWD

-711 QLVKTIKTLPIFY
+711 QLVKTVKTLPIFY
-724 GSIENFFLYG
+724 GSIEKFFLYG

-753 KALYAETKTV
+753 QALYGEMKTI

-882 KLGNYTLKLQV
+882 KIGNYTLKLQV
-893 VLNESSA
+893 VLNESNA
-900 DTYAGRPLPSKTFKF
+900 DTYAGRPLPSKIFKF

-943 LELQDEFGHTTQLTS
+943 LELQDEFGHATQLTT
-958 DIKPILEASGLTL
+958 DVKPILEASGLTL
-971 QYEGL
+971 QYERITTG
-976 SAGTNCI
+976 AKCI

-990 GSVNSYQGKNFN
+990 GCISSCQGKNFN

-1013 TQIFKIRLQPGPP
+1013 TQICKIRLQPGPP
-1026 RQLKVKPDSEILKI
+1026 HQLKVKPDSEVLKI

-1052 LDESGNITAQPKLVV
+1052 LDESGNVTAQPKLIV
-1067 HCKFLGASNLP
+1067 HCKFVGASDLP
-1078 VYSVDCSNAG
+1078 VYSADCSNGG

-1093 GPIIHVQNIKKDQML
+1093 GPVIHVQNIKKDQIL
-1108 KARIEIPSCKDV
+1108 KARIEILSCKDV

-1130 PSSHVA
+1130 PSSRVA
-1136 RLQVLS
+1136 RLQILS

-1154 DEINWIAGDTMRNL
+1154 DEINWVAGDVMRNL
-1168 IFQMYDEGEREIHIT
+1168 VFQMYDEGDREIHIT
-1183 PSVAEKIKVNWT
+1183 PAVAEKIKVNWT
-1195 PRINREQLMQGLLPD
+1195 PKINREQLIQGLLPD

-1237 FTVRPLPDEPRHIK
+1237 FTVRPLPDEPKHIK

-1261 LGEELQSDID
+1261 MGEELQSEID

-1294 VSGPGLDKSN
+1294 VSGPGLDKSA
-1304 LQITWQESTLTMRV
+1304 LKITWQESTLTMRV
-1318 KGIRFKSCL
+1318 KGVRFKPCL

-1347 LIAGSPAKLQIVDW
+1347 LIAGSPAKLQFVDW
-1361 PELEKPVAV
+1361 PEFEKPVAV
-1370 INGRELQKPLVLQ
+1370 INGRELQKPLIVQ
-1383 LCDQWGNPSSE
+1383 LCDQWGNPSPE

-1401 SKSSNLKIVSSNQL
+1401 TKSNNLKIVPSNQQ

-1428 ISIHAPRG
+1428 VSICAPRG
-1436 EHILQV
+1436 EHTLQL
-1442 KASYNKITLDCPIIT
+1442 KAVYNKTTLDCPIVT

-1495 EDDNIIKNINPARIS
+1495 EDDSIIKNINPARIS
-1510 MKMWEGQGSGTRIPI
+1510 MNMWEAQSGRTSIPI

-1545 FRDKVIPER
+1545 FRDKVVPER
-1554 VGTYNIQF
+1554 VGTYSIQF

-1568 TNMLSSD
+1568 TYTLRSD
-1575 QIVVEVVPNDPVR
+1575 QD
-1588 LLPDSLPA
+1588 A
-1596 TPAVSNVR
+1596 
-1604 TVTSRTL
+1604 
-1611 VKDLHLHVMDEYN
+1611 YN
-1624 NRTGID
+1624 NHTGID
-1630 LVGRII
+1630 LFGKII

-1642 NEDDTEVPQFQ
+1642 NEDDDIEIPQFQ
-1653 GKVSAVE
+1653 GKVSTVE
-1660 FPFDRGSAEIN
+1660 FPLDRGSAEIN

-1687 LVFEPDLPALRKPLE
+1687 LTFEPDVPALKKPVE
-1702 PYRLSFMFYNDY
+1702 PYRLSFMFYNDF
-1714 KKQQQMATLTRERDQ
+1714 KKQQQMAALTKERDQ
-1729 LSQSIGVY
+1729 LSQSISVY
-1737 RNWFDT
+1737 RSWFDT
-1743 TNQLVTEMR
+1743 TNQLVTEIK

-1767 ELKKQQIELP
+1767 ELKKHQIELP

-1793 LDQEGVM
+1793 QDQEGLM

-1819 LGKIAHLAQI
+1819 LGKISHLAQI

-1849 VTLTTEAARSIFDE
+1849 VTLTTEAARFIFDE

-1872 LDSIYKKNLPDWNRP
+1872 LDSIYKKTLPDWNRP
-1887 LPHLRNGKICFKPV
+1887 LPHLRNGKIFFRPI

-1907 RALLTFPDNVEHCQT
+1907 RDLLTFPDNVEYCQT

-1977 PPMDKLRGMVFGA
+1977 PPMEKLRGMVFGA
-1990 PMPKLYATFSG
+1990 PMPKLYSTLAG

-2013 VKLDSVN
+2013 VKLDNVN
-2020 KDLDLHLRSLNT
+2020 KDLDLHLQSLNT

-2046 KSLML
+2046 KSLKL
-2051 IEQKLGMTPSDKV
+2051 IEQKLGMTSSDRA

-2069 QSIMLD
+2069 QPVMLD
-2075 TSDTPIPPKRM
+2075 MSDTPIPPKRI

-2106 KQQQQQQPLQI
+2106 KQQQQLQPLQI
-2117 SPSELNGNSRK
+2117 SPAELNGTSRK
-2128 RKA
+2128 RKT

>member
-1 MGSGSRG
+1 
-8 AATAPP
+8 
-14 SPPVPRSRKR
+14 
-24 GGGEARRART
+24 
-34 RSEVAAQFRFPAAR
+34 
-48 PAPLLPGRGGA
+48 
-59 FRPAAARRQAG
+59 
-70 ELAGQAPGGAAAA
+70 
-83 AIVAGRFP
+83 
-91 SLGLPNMAAAAG
+91 MAAAAG
-103 GGRGSRKPAPAAS
+103 GSRGTRRPVTPRGS
-116 RSGGGGDR
+116 GDR

-130 RRREQADPDEKVLSC
+130 RRQEQADPDEKVLNY
-145 GTDSPRAF
+145 GKDNYRDF
-153 RGAVCQAFGIPS
+153 RSAVRQAFGIAD
-165 DENFVITTTNR
+165 DENFVITTTSR
-176 KEITEDNFGDL
+176 KEVTEDNFSEL
-187 VQDGVTL
+187 VEDGITL
-194 YLLQSVDQVLITA
+194 YLLHSVDQTLLLA

-256 VGIRSIQIKLLFDD
+256 TDIRSIQIKLLFDE
-270 SNGKPAVAVIDN
+270 SQGKPAVAVIDN
-282 GRGMTSKELNN
+282 GRGMTSKQLNN

-339 VFFVGQSARMISKP
+339 VFFIGQSARMISKP
-353 ADSQDVHE
+353 AESHDVHE

-380 SGYIRNRKPTDSTH
+380 SGYIQNRKPSDSTH

-404 NLILEERDK
+404 NLISEERDK

-425 LDHMQYLKNYFH
+425 PDHMQYLKNYFH

-450 IHGPKGNETNAVTK
+450 IHGPKGNETYAAAK
-464 EISPFNNIDIEI
+464 DISPFNNIDIQI

-500 YINTTAD
+500 YINTAAD
-507 SFEFKALVEGEGIVE
+507 SFEFKAHFEGEGIVE

-541 CYPSKL
+541 CFPSKL
-547 NDDDEDYD
+547 NDDDDDDDEDD
-555 CFIVEKGARGKRP
+555 CIIVEKGARGKRP

-674 TVFKGITT
+674 TVFKGVTT

-692 SPWTVYSAIEWD
+692 SPWTVYAAVEWD
-704 GKTYKTG
+704 GRTYKTG
-711 QLVKTIKTLPIFY
+711 QLVKTVKTLPIFY
-724 GSIENFFLYG
+724 GTIEKFFLYG
-734 DHDGDIFAT
+734 EHDGDIFAT

-753 KALYAETKTV
+753 QALYAEMKTI
-763 PISKLDRTVSDK
+763 PISKLDRTVSEK

-893 VLNESSA
+893 VLNESNA
-900 DTYAGRPLPSKTFKF
+900 DTYAGRPLPSKIFKF

-927 GLLELPFQVGV
+927 GLLELPFRIGV

-943 LELQDEFGHTTQLTS
+943 LELQDEFGHATQLTTN
-958 DIKPILEASGLTL
+958 IKPILEASGLTL
-971 QYEGL
+971 QYEEITT
-976 SAGTNCI
+976 GTKCV
-983 IKGVTAR
+983 IKGVIAK
-990 GSVNSYQGKNFN
+990 GCINSCQGKNFN

-1026 RQLKVKPDSEILKI
+1026 HRLKVKPDSEILKI

-1052 LDESGNITAQPKLVV
+1052 LDESGNITAQPRLIV

-1088 TNILT
+1088 KNILT
-1093 GPIIHVQNIKKDQML
+1093 GPVIHVQNIKKDQVL
-1108 KARIEIPSCKDV
+1108 KARIEILNCKDV
-1120 PPVEKIIKLL
+1120 PPVDKIIKLL

-1154 DEINWIAGDTMRNL
+1154 DEINWVAGDVMCNL
-1168 IFQMYDEGEREIHIT
+1168 IFQMYDEGEREIHVT
-1183 PSVAEKIKVNWT
+1183 PAIAEKIKVNWT
-1195 PRINREQLMQGLLPD
+1195 PKINKEQLIQGLLPD

-1237 FTVRPLPDEPRHIK
+1237 FTVRPLPDEPKHIK
-1251 CKLKGPNTLQ
+1251 CKVKGPTTLQ
-1261 LGEELQSDID
+1261 MGEELQSEIE
-1271 VMITDQ
+1271 VMLTDQ

-1282 QTVTSACVNSLG
+1282 QSATSACVNYLG
-1294 VSGPGLDKSN
+1294 VSAPDLDKSN
-1304 LQITWQESTLTMRV
+1304 LKITWQESTVTMKV
-1318 KGIRFKSCL
+1318 QGIRFKPCL
-1327 LGSKELCFAW
+1327 PGSKELCFAW
-1337 REFSDFLRVN
+1337 REFSDFLRLN
-1347 LIAGSPAKLQIVDW
+1347 LTAGSPAKLQFVDW

-1370 INGRELQKPLVLQ
+1370 INGRELQKPLIVQ
-1383 LCDQWGNPSSE
+1383 LCDHWGNPTPE

-1401 SKSSNLKIVSSNQL
+1401 IRSNSIKIVSSNQQ
-1415 HKTDENGRANLGV
+1415 HKTDETGRANLGV
-1428 ISIHAPRG
+1428 ICIHAPRG
-1436 EHILQV
+1436 EHTLQL
-1442 KASYNKITLDCPIIT
+1442 KATYNKTVLNCPIIT
-1457 LNVLPDPEKPVRL
+1457 LNVLPDPEKPVCL

-1477 ASFPAGGTFPDFM
+1477 SSFQAGGTFPDFM

-1495 EDDNIIKNINPARIS
+1495 EDDNIIRNINPARIS
-1510 MKMWEGQGSGTRIPI
+1510 MKMWEAQGSGNRMPI
-1525 DVTTFSC
+1525 DVTVFSC

-1545 FRDKVIPER
+1545 FRDKVVPER
-1554 VGTYNIQF
+1554 VGIYSIQF
-1562 TFAMDK
+1562 AFAMDK
-1568 TNMLSSD
+1568 TNILTSD
-1575 QIVVEVVPNDPVR
+1575 QITFEVVPNDPVR

-1604 TVTSRTL
+1604 ALASRTL
-1611 VKDLHLHVMDEYN
+1611 VKDLCLHVTDEYN
-1624 NRTGID
+1624 NPTGTD

-1636 AKIKSP
+1636 TKIKSP
-1642 NEDDTEVPQFQ
+1642 NEDDTEIPQFQ
-1653 GKVSAVE
+1653 GKVSTVE
-1660 FPFDRGSAEIN
+1660 FPFNRGTAEIN

-1687 LVFEPDLPALRKPLE
+1687 LVFEPDLPGLKRPLE
-1702 PYRLSFMFYNDY
+1702 PYRLSFMFYNDF
-1714 KKQQQMATLTRERDQ
+1714 KKQQQMATLTKERDQ
-1729 LSQSIGVY
+1729 LSQSISVY
-1737 RNWFDT
+1737 RNWLDT
-1743 TNQLVTEMR
+1743 TNQLVNAIK
-1752 CQVKEAETRETHLKN
+1752 CQVKDAETKENLLKSQ
-1767 ELKKQQIELP
+1767 LRKYQIELP
-1777 QTNTLQYVDSL
+1777 EKNTLQYVDSL

-1829 EDNEAAKVIS
+1829 EDDEAAKVIS

-1872 LDSIYKKNLPDWNRP
+1872 LDSIYKKTLPDWNKP
-1887 LPHLRNGKICFKPV
+1887 LPHLRNGKTFFRPI

-1907 RALLTFPDNVEHCQT
+1907 RDLLTFPDNAEHCQT

-1939 ANHYRKEVVKITHC
+1939 ANHYRKEVVKIAHC
-1953 PTLLTRE
+1953 PTLLTRA

-1990 PMPKLYATFSG
+1990 PMPKLYSAFAG

-2008 YRAAV
+2008 YRTAV
-2013 VKLDSVN
+2013 LKLDTAN
-2020 KDLDLHLRSLNT
+2020 KDLDLHLQSLNA
-2032 PEMQKKKQELAEQE
+2032 PEMQKKRQELAEQE
-2046 KSLML
+2046 KSLKL

-2069 QSIMLD
+2069 QPVMLD
-2075 TSDTPIPPKRM
+2075 MPDTPIPPKRM
-2086 RRETVKKLYSSEEWI
+2086 RRETMKKSYSSEEWI
-2101 SSPTK
+2101 SSTPK
-2106 KQQQQQQPLQI
+2106 KQQQLLQT
-2117 SPSELNGNSRK
+2117 PTSELNGTSRK

>member
-1 MGSGSRG
+1 
-8 AATAPP
+8 
-14 SPPVPRSRKR
+14 
-24 GGGEARRART
+24 
-34 RSEVAAQFRFPAAR
+34 
-48 PAPLLPGRGGA
+48 
-59 FRPAAARRQAG
+59 
-70 ELAGQAPGGAAAA
+70 
-83 AIVAGRFP
+83 
-91 SLGLPNMAAAAG
+91 MAAAAG
-103 GGRGSRKPAPAAS
+103 GGRTPRKSALLTP
-116 RSGGGGDR
+116 RGNGDR

-130 RRREQADPDEKVLSC
+130 RRREQADSDEKVLSYSR
-145 GTDSPRAF
+145 DSYRAF
-153 RGAVCQAFGIPS
+153 RSAVCQAFNISS
-165 DENFVITTTNR
+165 DETFVITTTNR
-176 KEITEDNFGDL
+176 KEITEDNFREL

-194 YLLQSVDQVLITA
+194 YVLQSVDQMLLSA

-243 ELIDNSLSATSRN
+243 ELIDNSLSATSQN
-256 VGIRSIQIKLLFDD
+256 TGIRSIQIKLLFDD
-270 SNGKPAVAVIDN
+270 SQGKPAVAVIDN
-282 GRGMTSKELNN
+282 GSGMTSKQLNN

-353 ADSQDVHE
+353 ATSQDVHE

-380 SGYIRNRKPTDSTH
+380 TGFIQNRKPSDSTH
-394 ITSDDERFLH
+394 ITNDDERFLH
-404 NLILEERDK
+404 NLISEERDK

-425 LDHMQYLKNYFH
+425 PDHMQYLKNNFH

-464 EISPFNNIDIEI
+464 ETSPFNNIDIQI

-500 YINTTAD
+500 YINTAAD
-507 SFEFKALVEGEGIVE
+507 SFEFKAHVEEEGIVE

-541 CYPSKL
+541 SFPSRL
-547 NDDDEDYD
+547 SDDDDDD

-588 WCAPPKKRGLAPIE
+588 WCAPPKKRGLAPME

-674 TVFKGITT
+674 TVFKGITV
-682 RTDLPSKRMQ
+682 RPDIPSKRMQ
-692 SPWTVYSAIEWD
+692 SPWTMYAAIEWD

-711 QLVKTIKTLPIFY
+711 QLVKTVKTHPILY
-724 GSIENFFLYG
+724 GSIEKFYLYG

-753 KALYAETKTV
+753 QALYAEMKII

-775 AVKKYIEDEMAR
+775 VVKKYIEDEMAR

-843 LVELKVILHSPTGNK
+843 LVELKVILHSPTENK

-882 KLGNYTLKLQV
+882 KLGNYSLKLQV
-893 VLNESSA
+893 VLNESNA
-900 DTYAGRPLPSKTFKF
+900 DTYAGRPLPSKVFKF
-915 TIIEGKPEKFSV
+915 TIVEGKPDKFLV
-927 GLLELPFQVGV
+927 GLLELPFRIGV
-938 PFNIP
+938 PFSIP
-943 LELQDEFGHTTQLTS
+943 LELQDEFGHATHLTNR
-958 DIKPILEASGLTL
+958 IRPILEASGLTL
-971 QYEGL
+971 KHEDIPV
-976 SAGTNCI
+976 AAKCV
-983 IKGVTAR
+983 IKGVIAR
-990 GSVNSYQGKNFN
+990 GCVNSCQGKNFN
-1002 LKVTLPGLKED
+1002 LKITLPGLKED
-1013 TQIFKIRLQPGPP
+1013 TQVIKIRLQPGPP

-1052 LDESGNITAQPKLVV
+1052 LDESGNITAQPELIV
-1067 HCKFLGASNLP
+1067 HCKFLGASDLP
-1078 VYSVDCSNAG
+1078 VYSVDCSNGG

-1093 GPIIHVQNIKKDQML
+1093 GPVIHVQNIKKDQIL
-1108 KARIEIPSCKDV
+1108 KARFEVLNCKDV

-1142 MDGQKAIQIKHQ
+1142 MNGQKALQIKHQ
-1154 DEINWIAGDTMRNL
+1154 DEISCVAGQVMNKL
-1168 IFQMYDEGEREIHIT
+1168 IFQMYDEAEREIPIT
-1183 PSVAEKIKVNWT
+1183 AAAAEKIKVNWT
-1195 PRINREQLMQGLLPD
+1195 PQIDRELLMQGLLPD

-1224 ITYLDDHVSLESA
+1224 ITYLDEHVSLESA
-1237 FTVRPLPDEPRHIK
+1237 FTVRPVPDEPKHIK
-1251 CKLKGPNTLQ
+1251 CKLKGSNILQ
-1261 LGEELQSDID
+1261 MGEELQSEID

-1277 YGNQV
+1277 FGNQV
-1282 QTVTSACVNSLG
+1282 QTMTSACVNSLG

-1304 LQITWQESTLTMRV
+1304 LKITWQESTQTIKV
-1318 KGIRFKSCL
+1318 KGIRYKPCL
-1327 LGSKELCFAW
+1327 LGNKELCFAW
-1337 REFSDFLRVN
+1337 REFSDFIRVN
-1347 LIAGSPAKLQIVDW
+1347 LVAGSPAKLQFVDW

-1370 INGRELQKPLVLQ
+1370 INGRELQRPLIVQ
-1383 LCDQWGNPSSE
+1383 LCDQWGNPTPE

-1401 SKSSNLKIVSSNQL
+1401 TKSNNLKLISSNQQ
-1415 HKTDENGRANLGV
+1415 HRTDDTGRANLGV
-1428 ISIHAPRG
+1428 FTIHAPRG
-1436 EHILQV
+1436 EHILQL
-1442 KASYNKITLDCPIIT
+1442 KASHNKTVLDCLVIT
-1457 LNVLPDPEKPVRL
+1457 INVLPDPEKPVRL
-1470 NVKYDKN
+1470 NVKYDKSP
-1477 ASFPAGGTFPDFM
+1477 SFPAGGTFPDFM

-1495 EDDNIIKNINPARIS
+1495 EDDTIIKNINPARIS
-1510 MKMWEGQGSGTRIPI
+1510 MKMWGAQNSRIRTPI

-1537 DKEDGFFY
+1537 DKEDSFFF
-1545 FRDKVIPER
+1545 FRDKMVPER
-1554 VGTYNIQF
+1554 VGTYIIQF

-1568 TNMLSSD
+1568 TNMLNSE
-1575 QIVVEVVPNDPVR
+1575 QIIVEVVPNDPVR

-1604 TVTSRTL
+1604 ALTSRTL
-1611 VKDLHLHVMDEYN
+1611 VKDLYLHLTDEYN
-1624 NRTGID
+1624 NHTGLD
-1630 LVGRII
+1630 LVGRVI

-1642 NEDDTEVPQFQ
+1642 NEEDIELPQFQ
-1653 GKVSAVE
+1653 GKVNTVE
-1660 FPFDRGSAEIN
+1660 FPLESGSAEIN
-1671 LVLAENSPG
+1671 LVLAEDSPG

-1687 LVFEPDLPALRKPLE
+1687 LVFEPHLPALKKPLE
-1702 PYRLSFMFYNDY
+1702 PYCLSFMFYNDF
-1714 KKQQQMATLTRERDQ
+1714 KKQQMMATLTREKDQ
-1729 LSQSIGVY
+1729 LSKSIDLY
-1737 RNWFDT
+1737 KKMFDT
-1743 TNQLVTEMR
+1743 TNQLVAEMK
-1752 CQVKEAETRETHLKN
+1752 CQVKEAETREAVLKN
-1767 ELKKQQIELP
+1767 ELKKHQIELP
-1777 QTNTLQYVDSL
+1777 QTNILQYVDSL
-1788 IKQKM
+1788 IKKKM
-1793 LDQEGVM
+1793 LEQEGVM

-1872 LDSIYKKNLPDWNRP
+1872 LDSIYKKTLPDWSRP
-1887 LPHLRNGKICFKPV
+1887 LPHLKNGRTFFRPI

-1907 RALLTFPDNVEHCQT
+1907 RDLLTFPDNVEYCQT

-1990 PMPKLYATFSG
+1990 PMPKLYSTFSG

-2013 VKLDSVN
+2013 IKLDSVN
-2020 KDLDLHLRSLNT
+2020 KDLDLHLQSLNT

-2046 KSLML
+2046 KSLK
-2051 IEQKLGMTPSDKV
+2051 IVKQKLGMTPALSDKGA
-2064 TESLL
+2064 ESLL
-2069 QSIMLD
+2069 QPTMLD
-2075 TSDTPIPPKRM
+2075 MSDTPLPPKRM
-2086 RRETVKKLYSSEEWI
+2086 RRDTVKKLY
-2101 SSPTK
+2101 K
-2106 KQQQQQQPLQI
+2106 
-2117 SPSELNGNSRK
+2117 
-2128 RKA
+2128 

>member
-1 MGSGSRG
+1 M
-8 AATAPP
+8 AA
-14 SPPVPRSRKR
+14 
-24 GGGEARRART
+24 
-34 RSEVAAQFRFPAAR
+34 
-48 PAPLLPGRGGA
+48 
-59 FRPAAARRQAG
+59 
-70 ELAGQAPGGAAAA
+70 
-83 AIVAGRFP
+83 VAGGSCGALRP
-91 SLGLPNMAAAAG
+91 VLVTP
-103 GGRGSRKPAPAAS
+103 RGS
-116 RSGGGGDR
+116 GDR

-130 RRREQADPDEKVLSC
+130 RRREQADLDEKVLSY
-145 GTDSPRAF
+145 GKDDYRAF
-153 RGAVCQAFGIPS
+153 RSAVCQAFGIAT

-176 KEITEDNFGDL
+176 KEITEDSFSEL

-194 YLLQSVDQVLITA
+194 YLLQSVDQTLLSA

-243 ELIDNSLSATSRN
+243 ELVDNSLSATSRN
-256 VGIRSIQIKLLFDD
+256 TGIRSIQIKLLFDE
-270 SNGKPAVAVIDN
+270 SQGKPAVAVIDN
-282 GRGMTSKELNN
+282 GRGMTSKRLNS

-374 NKEAIY
+374 NREAIY
-380 SGYIRNRKPTDSTH
+380 TGYIRNRKPSDSTH

-404 NLILEERDK
+404 TLILEERDK

-425 LDHMQYLKNYFH
+425 PDHMQYLKNYFH

-464 EISPFNNIDIEI
+464 DVSPFNNIDIQI
-476 SMFEKGKVPKIVNLR
+476 SMFEKGKLPKIVNLR

-500 YINTTAD
+500 YINTAAD
-507 SFEFKALVEGEGIVE
+507 SFEFKAHAEGEGIVE

-541 CYPSKL
+541 CFPSKL
-547 NDDDEDYD
+547 NDDDDDDD

-580 YTTVEDFD
+580 YTTVDDFD
-588 WCAPPKKRGLAPIE
+588 WCAPPKKRGLAPVE

-692 SPWTVYSAIEWD
+692 SPWTVYAAIEWD

-711 QLVKTIKTLPIFY
+711 QLVKTIKTLPILY
-724 GSIENFFLYG
+724 GTIEKFFLYG

-753 KALYAETKTV
+753 QALYAEMKTI
-763 PISKLDRTVSDK
+763 PISKIDRTVSDK

-877 MENLQ
+877 MENFQ

-893 VLNESSA
+893 VLNESNA
-900 DTYAGRPLPSKTFKF
+900 DTYAGRPLPSKIFKF
-915 TIIEGKPEKFSV
+915 NIIEGKPEKFSV

-938 PFNIP
+938 PFSIP
-943 LELQDEFGHTTQLTS
+943 LELQDEFGHATQLPTG
-958 DIKPILEASGLTL
+958 IRPVLEASGLTL
-971 QYEGL
+971 KYEGITT
-976 SAGTNCI
+976 GTKCI
-983 IKGVTAR
+983 VKNVTAKGCVSSCQGKYCSIH
-990 GSVNSYQGKNFN
+990 GSRLESKRKVDKGITKDKNFN
-1002 LKVTLPGLKED
+1002 LKVTIPGLKED
-1013 TQIFKIRLQPGPP
+1013 TQICKIRLQPGPP
-1026 RQLKVKPDSEILKI
+1026 CQLKVKPDSEVLKI

-1052 LDESGNITAQPKLVV
+1052 LDDSGNITAQPKLIV

-1093 GPIIHVQNIKKDQML
+1093 GPVIHVQNIKKDQIL
-1108 KARIEIPSCKDV
+1108 KARIEIVNCKDV
-1120 PPVEKIIKLL
+1120 PAVEKIIKLL

-1136 RLQVLS
+1136 RLQILS

-1154 DEINWIAGDTMRNL
+1154 DEIYWLAGAVLHNL
-1168 IFQMYDEGEREIHIT
+1168 VFQMYDEGEREINIT
-1183 PSVAEKIKVNWT
+1183 PAMAEKIKVNWT
-1195 PRINREQLMQGLLPD
+1195 PKINKEQLIQGLLPD
-1210 VKVPTSVKD
+1210 IKVPTSVKD

-1224 ITYLDDHVSLESA
+1224 ITYLDDQVSLESA
-1237 FTVRPLPDEPRHIK
+1237 FTVRPIPDEPKHIK

-1261 LGEELQSDID
+1261 MGEELQSEID
-1271 VMITDQ
+1271 VVITDQ

-1304 LQITWQESTLTMRV
+1304 VKITWQESTLTMRV
-1318 KGIRFKSCL
+1318 KGIRYKPCL
-1327 LGSKELCFAW
+1327 LGNKELCFAW
-1337 REFSDFLRVN
+1337 REFSDFVRIN
-1347 LIAGSPAKLQIVDW
+1347 LTAGSPAKLQFVDW

-1370 INGRELQKPLVLQ
+1370 INGRKLQKPLIVQ
-1383 LCDQWGNPSSE
+1383 LCDQWGNPSAE

-1401 SKSSNLKIVSSNQL
+1401 TKSNNLRIVPSNQQ

-1436 EHILQV
+1436 EHTLQL
-1442 KASYNKITLDCPIIT
+1442 KALYNKTTLDCPIIT

-1477 ASFPAGGTFPDFM
+1477 YSFPAGSTFPDFM

-1495 EDDNIIKNINPARIS
+1495 EDDTIIKNINPARIS
-1510 MKMWEGQGSGTRIPI
+1510 MKMWETPSSLTRTPV

-1532 SKVKD
+1532 NKVND

-1545 FRDKVIPER
+1545 FRDKMIPER
-1554 VGTYNIQF
+1554 VGMYNIQF
-1562 TFAMDK
+1562 TFAVDK
-1568 TNMLSSD
+1568 TNTLISE
-1575 QIVVEVVPNDPVR
+1575 QIRVEVVPNDPVR

-1604 TVTSRTL
+1604 TLTSRTL
-1611 VKDLHLHVMDEYN
+1611 VKDLYLHVMDEYN
-1624 NRTGID
+1624 NRSGID

-1642 NEDDTEVPQFQ
+1642 NEDDTEIPQFQ

-1660 FPFDRGSAEIN
+1660 FPFNRGSAEIN

-1687 LVFEPDLPALRKPLE
+1687 LVFEPDLPALKKPLE
-1702 PYRLSFMFYNDY
+1702 PYRLSFMFYNDF
-1714 KKQQQMATLTRERDQ
+1714 KKQQQMAALTRERDQ

-1743 TNQLVTEMR
+1743 TSQLVSEMK
-1752 CQVKEAETRETHLKN
+1752 CQVKEAETRETYLKN
-1767 ELKKQQIELP
+1767 ELKKHQIELP
-1777 QTNTLQYVDSL
+1777 QTNTLQYMDSL

-1793 LDQEGVM
+1793 LDQERVM

-1872 LDSIYKKNLPDWNRP
+1872 LDSIYMKTLPDWNRS
-1887 LPHLRNGKICFKPV
+1887 LPHLRNGEIFFRPI

-1907 RALLTFPDNVEHCQT
+1907 RDLLTFPDNVEHCQT

-1929 DTIIIDNLDA
+1929 DTIVIDNLDA

-1990 PMPKLYATFSG
+1990 PIPKLYSTFSG

-2008 YRAAV
+2008 YRTAL
-2013 VKLDSVN
+2013 VKLDNAN
-2020 KDLDLHLRSLNT
+2020 KDLDLHLQSLNT

-2046 KSLML
+2046 KSLKL

-2069 QSIMLD
+2069 QPIMLD
-2075 TSDTPIPPKRM
+2075 MSDTPVPSKRM
-2086 RRETVKKLYSSEEWI
+2086 RRETVKKLYSSEEEWI

-2106 KQQQQQQPLQI
+2106 KQQQQQQQQPLQI
-2117 SPSELNGNSRK
+2117 SPSELNGTPRK

>member
-1 MGSGSRG
+1 M
-8 AATAPP
+8 
-14 SPPVPRSRKR
+14 
-24 GGGEARRART
+24 
-34 RSEVAAQFRFPAAR
+34 
-48 PAPLLPGRGGA
+48 LL
-59 FRPAAARRQAG
+59 
-70 ELAGQAPGGAAAA
+70 
-83 AIVAGRFP
+83 
-91 SLGLPNMAAAAG
+91 S
-103 GGRGSRKPAPAAS
+103 
-116 RSGGGGDR
+116 
-124 TVFLFD
+124 
-130 RRREQADPDEKVLSC
+130 
-145 GTDSPRAF
+145 
-153 RGAVCQAFGIPS
+153 
-165 DENFVITTTNR
+165 
-176 KEITEDNFGDL
+176 
-187 VQDGVTL
+187 
-194 YLLQSVDQVLITA
+194 A

-243 ELIDNSLSATSRN
+243 ELIDNSLSATSQN
-256 VGIRSIQIKLLFDD
+256 TGIRSIQIKLLFDD
-270 SNGKPAVAVIDN
+270 SQGKPAVAVIDN
-282 GRGMTSKELNN
+282 GSGMTSKQLNN

-353 ADSQDVHE
+353 ATSQDVHE

-380 SGYIRNRKPTDSTH
+380 TGFIQNRKPSDSTH
-394 ITSDDERFLH
+394 ITNDDERFLH
-404 NLILEERDK
+404 NLISEERDK
-413 ESFTAVVITGVQ
+413 KSFTAVVITGVQ
-425 LDHMQYLKNYFH
+425 PDHMQYLKNNFH

-450 IHGPKGNETNAVTK
+450 IHGPKGNETNVVTK
-464 EISPFNNIDIEI
+464 EISPFNNIDIQI

-500 YINTTAD
+500 YINTAAD
-507 SFEFKALVEGEGIVE
+507 SFEFKAHVEEEGIVE

-541 CYPSKL
+541 SFPSRL
-547 NDDDEDYD
+547 SDDDDDD

-588 WCAPPKKRGLAPIE
+588 WCAPPKKRGLAPME

-674 TVFKGITT
+674 TVFKGITV
-682 RTDLPSKRMQ
+682 RPDIPSKRMQ
-692 SPWTVYSAIEWD
+692 SPWTMYAAIEWD

-711 QLVKTIKTLPIFY
+711 QLVKSVKTHPILY
-724 GSIENFFLYG
+724 GSIEKFYLYG

-753 KALYAETKTV
+753 QALYAEMKII

-775 AVKKYIEDEMAR
+775 VVKKYIEDEMAR
-787 LPDKLSVTW
+787 LPDRLSVTW

-801 LLPNETRFAGTP
+801 LLPNDTRFAGTP

-843 LVELKVILHSPTGNK
+843 LVELKVILHSPTENK

-882 KLGNYTLKLQV
+882 KLGNYSLKLQV
-893 VLNESSA
+893 VLNESNA
-900 DTYAGRPLPSKTFKF
+900 DTYAGRPLPSKVFKF
-915 TIIEGKPEKFSV
+915 TIVEGKPDKFLV
-927 GLLELPFQVGV
+927 GLLELPFRIGV
-938 PFNIP
+938 PFSIP
-943 LELQDEFGHTTQLTS
+943 LELQDEFGHATHLTNR
-958 DIKPILEASGLTL
+958 IRPILEASGLTL
-971 QYEGL
+971 KHEDIPV
-976 SAGTNCI
+976 AAKCV
-983 IKGVTAR
+983 IKGVIAR
-990 GSVNSYQGKNFN
+990 GCVNSCQGKNFN
-1002 LKVTLPGLKED
+1002 LKITLPGLKED
-1013 TQIFKIRLQPGPP
+1013 TQVIKIRLQPGPP

-1052 LDESGNITAQPKLVV
+1052 LDESGNITAQPELIV
-1067 HCKFLGASNLP
+1067 HCKFLGASDLP
-1078 VYSVDCSNAG
+1078 VYSVDCSNGG

-1093 GPIIHVQNIKKDQML
+1093 GPVIHVQNIKKDQIL
-1108 KARIEIPSCKDV
+1108 KARFEVLNCKDV
-1120 PPVEKIIKLL
+1120 LPVEKIIKLL

-1142 MDGQKAIQIKHQ
+1142 MNGQKALQIKHQ
-1154 DEINWIAGDTMRNL
+1154 DEVSCVAGQVMNKL
-1168 IFQMYDEGEREIHIT
+1168 IFQMYDEAEREIPIT
-1183 PSVAEKIKVNWT
+1183 AAAAEKIKVNWT
-1195 PRINREQLMQGLLPD
+1195 PQIDRELLMQGLLPD

-1224 ITYLDDHVSLESA
+1224 ITYLDEHVSLESA
-1237 FTVRPLPDEPRHIK
+1237 FTVRPVPDEPKHIK
-1251 CKLKGPNTLQ
+1251 CKLKGSNILQ
-1261 LGEELQSDID
+1261 MGEELQSEID

-1277 YGNQV
+1277 FGNQV
-1282 QTVTSACVNSLG
+1282 QTMTSACVNSLG

-1304 LQITWQESTLTMRV
+1304 LKITWQESTQTIKV
-1318 KGIRFKSCL
+1318 KGIRYKPCL
-1327 LGSKELCFAW
+1327 LGNKELCFAW
-1337 REFSDFLRVN
+1337 REFSDFIRVN
-1347 LIAGSPAKLQIVDW
+1347 LVAGSPAKLQFVDW

-1370 INGRELQKPLVLQ
+1370 INGRELQRPLIVQ
-1383 LCDQWGNPSSE
+1383 LCDQWGNPTPE

-1401 SKSSNLKIVSSNQL
+1401 IKSNSLKLVPSNQQ
-1415 HKTDENGRANLGV
+1415 HRTDDTGRANLGV
-1428 ISIHAPRG
+1428 FTIHAPRG
-1436 EHILQV
+1436 EHILQL
-1442 KASYNKITLDCPIIT
+1442 KASHNKSVLDCLVIT
-1457 LNVLPDPEKPVRL
+1457 INVLPDPEKPVRL
-1470 NVKYDKN
+1470 NVKYDKSP
-1477 ASFPAGGTFPDFM
+1477 SFPAGGTFPDFM

-1495 EDDNIIKNINPARIS
+1495 EDDTIIKNINPARIS
-1510 MKMWEGQGSGTRIPI
+1510 MKMWGAQNSRIRTPI

-1537 DKEDGFFY
+1537 DKEDSFFF
-1545 FRDKVIPER
+1545 FRDKMVPER
-1554 VGTYNIQF
+1554 VGTYVIQF

-1568 TNMLSSD
+1568 TNMLNSE
-1575 QIVVEVVPNDPVR
+1575 QIIVEVVPNDPVR

-1604 TVTSRTL
+1604 ALTSRTL
-1611 VKDLHLHVMDEYN
+1611 VKDLYLHLMDEYN
-1624 NRTGID
+1624 NHTGLD
-1630 LVGRII
+1630 LVGRVI

-1642 NEDDTEVPQFQ
+1642 NEEDIELPQFQ
-1653 GKVSAVE
+1653 GKVNTVE
-1660 FPFDRGSAEIN
+1660 FPLECGSAEIN
-1671 LVLAENSPG
+1671 LVLAEDSPG

-1687 LVFEPDLPALRKPLE
+1687 LVFEPHLPALKKPLE
-1702 PYRLSFMFYNDY
+1702 PYCLSFMFYNDF
-1714 KKQQQMATLTRERDQ
+1714 KKQQLMAALTREKDQ
-1729 LSQSIGVY
+1729 LSKSIDLY
-1737 RNWFDT
+1737 KKMFDT
-1743 TNQLVTEMR
+1743 TNQLVAEMK
-1752 CQVKEAETRETHLKN
+1752 CQVKEAEAREAVLKN
-1767 ELKKQQIELP
+1767 ELKKHQIELP
-1777 QTNTLQYVDSL
+1777 QTNILQYVDSL
-1788 IKQKM
+1788 IKKKM
-1793 LDQEGVM
+1793 LEQEGVM

-1872 LDSIYKKNLPDWNRP
+1872 LDSIYKKTLPDWSRP
-1887 LPHLRNGKICFKPV
+1887 LPHLKNGRTFFRPI

-1907 RALLTFPDNVEHCQT
+1907 RDLLTFPDNIEYCQT

-1990 PMPKLYATFSG
+1990 PMPKLYSTFSG

-2013 VKLDSVN
+2013 IKLENVN
-2020 KDLDLHLRSLNT
+2020 KDLDLHLQSLNT

-2046 KSLML
+2046 KSLK
-2051 IEQKLGMTPSDKV
+2051 IVKQKLGMTPALSDKGA
-2064 TESLL
+2064 ESLL
-2069 QSIMLD
+2069 QPTMLD
-2075 TSDTPIPPKRM
+2075 MSDTPIPPKRM
-2086 RRETVKKLYSSEEWI
+2086 RRDTVKKLYSSEEWI
-2101 SSPTK
+2101 SSPV
-2106 KQQQQQQPLQI
+2106 KQQQQQALQMT
-2117 SPSELNGNSRK
+2117 PSELNGTPRK